1 VEGDMKVRFNLLVSL
16 FFSFTLCF
24 FGPLE
29 LYFSI
34 YQDVWFGI
42 NHIFMLVV
50 LTFIVAFTG
59 VFIFLTI
66 GNRIS
71 GKLHII
77 ISTLIF
83 SLTLAAYI
91 QGNYLPSDF
100 GTMNG
105 EAVDWSSFGSE
116 TVVSVLFW
124 ITVVAGCLVLC
135 KRIKADK
142 FRAGARVVMICII
155 LVQIVTLVTLC
166 FTTEG
171 LKSKNTAAFLDRN
184 EYSYSSNDNV
194 IILLID
200 MYDSQVFQTIYDE
213 KENELYYDML
223 DGFTYYPDTVGA
235 YSLTFCAVP
244 HILTGEKYL
253 NEGGM
258 ETYLNTAYQKS
269 PLLNKLLDEQYEI
282 NIYTN
287 EAVPTDKEAYKMISN
302 YLPEE
307 ESSVYVSSKRRL
319 LSYLYRLV
327 GIRYLPQPL
336 KRYCWFYSAELQ
348 ELRQV
353 DYEDNLYFLDNFI
366 FESGIDDFKI
376 ATDTNTFHFYHIDGM
391 HSPCYFDEHF
401 ERTETDISVEGRSGT
416 IRNGKGMLLL
426 VRELISQLK
435 KEEIYDNSAIVIMA
449 DHGGRFSTELKE
461 TGVNSANPLLLIK
474 GFEESHPLEISS
486 KAISYDDLQ
495 KAFLQLI
502 DGQQGEN
509 VFSEVPTEEKR
520 KRYFINASSFAE
532 YYTTGHAYDIQ
543 SFKPAEEE

>member
-1 VEGDMKVRFNLLVSL
+1 MKTKFNLLVAL

-34 YQDVWFGI
+34 YEDVWFGI
-42 NHIFMLVV
+42 NHIFKLVV
-50 LTFIVAFTG
+50 LIFAVAFTG
-59 VFIFLTI
+59 TFIFLII
-66 GNRIS
+66 GNRIN
-71 GKLHII
+71 GKFHVI

-100 GTMNG
+100 GTMDG
-105 EAVDWSSFGSE
+105 EAVDWGSFGSE

-124 ITVVAGCLVLC
+124 LAVVAGCFLLC
-135 KRIKADK
+135 KWVKADK
-142 FRAGARVVMICII
+142 FRAGARVVMICLI
-155 LVQIVTLVTLC
+155 LVQMVTLVTLC

-171 LKSKNTAAFLDRN
+171 LKSKNAAAFLERN
-184 EYSYSSNDNV
+184 EYSYSSNDNI
-194 IILLID
+194 IILLLD

-213 KENELYYDML
+213 KENEQYYDML

-253 NEGGM
+253 NEVDM
-258 ETYLNTAYQKS
+258 ETYLNEAYQKS
-269 PLLNKLLDEQYEI
+269 PLLNKLLDEQYDI

-307 ESSVYVSSKRRL
+307 ESTIYVSSKRRL

-353 DYEDNLYFLDNFI
+353 DYEDDLYLLDNFI
-366 FESGIDDFKI
+366 FEGGIDNFKI
-376 ATDTNTFHFYHIDGM
+376 TTDTNTFHFYHIEGM
-391 HSPCYFDEHF
+391 HSPCYFDECF
-401 ERTETDISVEGRSGT
+401 ERTEADISLEGRSGA
-416 IRNGKGMLLL
+416 IRNGKGMLIL
-426 VRELISQLK
+426 VQKLIRQLK
-435 KEEIYDNSAIVIMA
+435 KEGIYDNSAIVIMA

-461 TGVNSANPLLLIK
+461 SGVNRTNPLLLIK
-474 GFEESHPLEISS
+474 GFEETHPLEISS

-502 DGQQGEN
+502 DRQQGEN
-509 VFSEVPTEEKR
+509 IFSDVPAEERR
-520 KRYFINASSFAE
+520 KRYFIDASNFVE
-532 YYTTGHAYDIQ
+532 YCTTGHAYDIQ
-543 SFKPAEEE
+543 SFKPVEEE